1 MPEFVKVSEAAKL
14 YGCTT
19 QNLYKHIRKG
29 NLRTY
34 HRFGTR
40 VVRVDEL
47 MELAEFVEP
56 RGDKKRKII
65 EKKE

>member
-56 RGDKKRKII
+56 RGDNRKHMP
-65 EKKE
+65 KMSC